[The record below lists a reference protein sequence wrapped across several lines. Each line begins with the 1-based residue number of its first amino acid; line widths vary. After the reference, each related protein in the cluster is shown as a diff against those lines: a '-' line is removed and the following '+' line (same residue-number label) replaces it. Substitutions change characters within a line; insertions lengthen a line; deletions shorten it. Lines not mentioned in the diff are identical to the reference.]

1 MTDGA
6 VSSQEIFT
14 LEMTDVAVSYQET
27 FTLEMTDAAVVKR
40 GGGNVGMSIY
50 RRSSG
55 PAVTANIEMSVGIGR
70 IYHDVTD
77 VSKSPLTDFATV
89 KPLRPLA

>member
-1 MTDGA
+1 M
-6 VSSQEIFT
+6 F
-14 LEMTDVAVSYQET
+14 
-27 FTLEMTDAAVVKR
+27 
-40 GGGNVGMSIY
+40 IY

-55 PAVTANIEMSVGIGR
+55 LAVTANIEMSFGIGR

-89 KPLRPLA
+89 KPLLLMSECPLA